1 MADTM
6 RPMDE
11 DAQAARLRE
20 TAILFGRASRL
31 VDPMRLRMWEEQGI
45 TFPQLRILFRVRMHP
60 EIDLRTLAD
69 GLAISPSAAS
79 QQVDKLVDRG
89 LLWRTE
95 DPSDRRRLRLQLT
108 PQAEESVGEYSRTV
122 NEYISVVLSRL
133 SQKDLKELHRL
144 LAVIDEVSTPR
155 PPLPASVSSHPVGA

>member
-1 MADTM
+1 M
-6 RPMDE
+6 RPMDPN
-11 DAQAARLRE
+11 DQSDPIRE
-20 TAILFGRASRL
+20 TAILFGRATRL

-69 GLAISPSAAS
+69 GLSISPSAAS
-79 QQVDKLVDRG
+79 QQVDKLVERG

-95 DPSDRRRLRLQLT
+95 DPQDRRRLRLQLT

-122 NEYISVVLSRL
+122 TEYISAILSRL
-133 SQKDLKELHRL
+133 SAKDLKELHRL
-144 LAVIDEVSTPR
+144 LSTVEELNNPP
-155 PPLPASVSSHPVGA
+155 PPLPSSVAGRALAT